1 MFDISAFGK
10 HLVIKDKNRTK
21 INTSDKQMFIE
32 LVDTF
37 SMAHQRSLAVEQEHG
52 LKLEKYDGLFFLL
65 IENLFYH
72 HYGEWQTELILWYVY
87 DRLDD
92 EGNVIPMLV
101 FDEQSDEDEEELN
114 IKDANDLWKFIQTVK
129 KKIKNKNKK

>member
-1 MFDISAFGK
+1 MFDLSPFGK
-10 HLVIKDKNRTK
+10 HLVVKDKNKTK

-32 LVDTF
+32 LVETF
-37 SMAHQRSLAVEQEHG
+37 SMAHQRSLYVEKEHG

-72 HYGEWQTELILWYVY
+72 HYGEWQTELILWYAY

-92 EGNVIPMLV
+92 EKNVIPMIL
-101 FDEQSDEDEEELN
+101 FDELTGEETEMN
-114 IKDANDLWKFIQTVK
+114 IKSATELYSFIQSVK
-129 KKIKNKNKK
+129 KKIKNKDKK

>member
-1 MFDISAFGK
+1 MFNLSNFGK
-10 HLVIKDKNRTK
+10 HLLVKSKNRYNVD
-21 INTSDKQMFIE
+21 ISDKQMFIE
-32 LVDTF
+32 LIDTF
-37 SMAHQRSLAVEQEHG
+37 SMAHQRSLSVEKEHG

-92 EGNVIPMLV
+92 KENTIPMLV
-101 FDEQSDEDEEELN
+101 LDELTGEESEIYIENANELYT
-114 IKDANDLWKFIQTVK
+114 FIQG
-129 KKIKNKNKK
+129 IKRKLKKNKKK

>member
-1 MFDISAFGK
+1 MFDLSSFGK
-10 HLVIKDKNRTK
+10 HLLVKSKNKYK
-21 INTSDKQMFIE
+21 IDISDKQMFIE

-37 SMAHQRSLAVEQEHG
+37 SMAYQRSLNVEKEHG

-65 IENLFYH
+65 IENLFSH

-92 EGNVIPMLV
+92 EENTIPMLLL
-101 FDEQSDEDEEELN
+101 DELTGEENEIYIEN
-114 IKDANDLWKFIQTVK
+114 ATDLYTFIQS
-129 KKIKNKNKK
+129 IKRKLKKNKKK

>member
-1 MFDISAFGK
+1 MFDISTFGK
-10 HLVIKDKNRTK
+10 HLVIKDKNKSK
-21 INTSDKQMFIE
+21 INISDKQVFID

-37 SMAHQRSLAVEQEHG
+37 SMAHQRSLSVEKEHG
-52 LKLEKYDGLFFLL
+52 LALEKYDGLFFLL

-92 EGNVIPMLV
+92 EENAIPMYV
-101 FDEQSDEDEEELN
+101 FDEITGEEEEVN
-114 IKDANDLWKFIQTVK
+114 IKTTSDLYSFIQTVN
-129 KKIKNKNKK
+129 KKIKKKNKK

>member
-1 MFDISAFGK
+1 MFDISTFGK
-10 HLVIKDKNRTK
+10 HLQIKDKNKST
-21 INTSDKQMFIE
+21 INVSDKQMFMD

-37 SMAHQRSLAVEQEHG
+37 NMAHQRSLAVEQEHG

-92 EGNVIPMLV
+92 EGNAIPMLV
-101 FDEQSDEDEEELN
+101 FDEMTGDEEELN
-114 IKDANDLWKFIQTVK
+114 IKDTSDLYKFIQTVK
-129 KKIKNKNKK
+129 KKIKNKNKN

>member
-1 MFDISAFGK
+1 MFNLSNFGK
-10 HLVIKDKNRTK
+10 HLLVKSKNRY
-21 INTSDKQMFIE
+21 NVDVSDKQMFIE
-32 LVDTF
+32 LIDTF
-37 SMAHQRSLAVEQEHG
+37 SMAHQRSLSVEKEHG

-92 EGNVIPMLV
+92 KENTIPMLLL
-101 FDEQSDEDEEELN
+101 DELTGKESEIYIENANELYT
-114 IKDANDLWKFIQTVK
+114 FIQG
-129 KKIKNKNKK
+129 IKRKLKKNKKK

>member
-1 MFDISAFGK
+1 MFDLNNFGK
-10 HLVIKDKNRTK
+10 HLLVKSKNRY
-21 INTSDKQMFIE
+21 NVDVSDKQMFIE
-32 LVDTF
+32 LIDTF
-37 SMAHQRSLAVEQEHG
+37 SMAHQRSLSVEKEHG

-92 EGNVIPMLV
+92 EENTIPMLLL
-101 FDEQSDEDEEELN
+101 DELTGEEDEIYIENANELYT
-114 IKDANDLWKFIQTVK
+114 FIQG
-129 KKIKNKNKK
+129 IKRKLKKNKKK

>member
-1 MFDISAFGK
+1 MFNLSNFGK
-10 HLVIKDKNRTK
+10 HLLVKSKNRY
-21 INTSDKQMFIE
+21 NVDVSDKQMFIE
-32 LVDTF
+32 LIDTF
-37 SMAHQRSLAVEQEHG
+37 SMAHQRSLSVEKEHG

-92 EGNVIPMLV
+92 KENTIPMLV
-101 FDEQSDEDEEELN
+101 LDELTGEEDEIYIENANELYT
-114 IKDANDLWKFIQTVK
+114 FIQS
-129 KKIKNKNKK
+129 IKRKLKKNKKK

>member
-1 MFDISAFGK
+1 MFDISTFGK
-10 HLVIKDKNRTK
+10 HLVTKDKNKSK
-21 INTSDKQMFIE
+21 INVNDKQAFMD

-37 SMAHQRSLAVEQEHG
+37 SMAHQRSLAVEKEHG
-52 LKLEKYDGLFFLL
+52 LALEKYDGLFFLL

-92 EGNVIPMLV
+92 EGNTIPMLV
-101 FDEQSDEDEEELN
+101 FDEMTGDEEELN
-114 IKDANDLWKFIQTVK
+114 IKDTSDLYKFIQTVK
-129 KKIKNKNKK
+129 KKIKNKNKN

>member
-1 MFDISAFGK
+1 MFNISTFGK
-10 HLVIKDKNRTK
+10 HLVIKDKNKST
-21 INTSDKQMFIE
+21 INVSDKQAFMD

-37 SMAHQRSLAVEQEHG
+37 SMAHQRSLDVEKKHG
-52 LKLEKYDGLFFLL
+52 LALEKYDGLFFLL

-92 EGNVIPMLV
+92 EENDIPMIV
-101 FDEQSDEDEEELN
+101 FDEITGEEEEVN
-114 IKDANDLWKFIQTVK
+114 IKDTSDLYSFIQSVK

>member
-1 MFDISAFGK
+1 MFNLNNFGK
-10 HLVIKDKNRTK
+10 HLLVKSKNRYNVD
-21 INTSDKQMFIE
+21 ISDKQMFIE
-32 LVDTF
+32 LIDTF
-37 SMAHQRSLAVEQEHG
+37 SMTHQRSLSVEKEHG

-92 EGNVIPMLV
+92 EENTIPMLLL
-101 FDEQSDEDEEELN
+101 DELTGEEDEIYIENANELYT
-114 IKDANDLWKFIQTVK
+114 FIQG
-129 KKIKNKNKK
+129 IKRKLKKNKKK

>member
-1 MFDISAFGK
+1 MFDLNNFGK
-10 HLVIKDKNRTK
+10 HLLVKSKNRY
-21 INTSDKQMFIE
+21 NVDVSDKQMFIE
-32 LVDTF
+32 LIDTF
-37 SMAHQRSLAVEQEHG
+37 SMAHQRSLSVEKEHG

-92 EGNVIPMLV
+92 KESTIPMLV
-101 FDEQSDEDEEELN
+101 LDELTGEEDEIYIENANELYT
-114 IKDANDLWKFIQTVK
+114 FIQS
-129 KKIKNKNKK
+129 IKRKLKKNKKK

>member
-1 MFDISAFGK
+1 MFDLSPFGK
-10 HLVIKDKNRTK
+10 HLVVKDKNKTK

-32 LVDTF
+32 LVETF
-37 SMAHQRSLAVEQEHG
+37 SMAHQRSLDVEKEHG

-92 EGNVIPMLV
+92 EKNVIPMML
-101 FDEQSDEDEEELN
+101 FDEITGEETEMN
-114 IKDANDLWKFIQTVK
+114 IKNASELYSFIQSVK
-129 KKIKNKNKK
+129 KKIKNKDKK

>member
-1 MFDISAFGK
+1 MFDLSGFGK
-10 HLVIKDKNRTK
+10 HLLVKSKNKYK
-21 INTSDKQMFIE
+21 IDISDKQMFIE
-32 LVDTF
+32 LIDTF
-37 SMAHQRSLAVEQEHG
+37 SMAHQRSLNVEKEHG

-92 EGNVIPMLV
+92 EENTIPMLLL
-101 FDEQSDEDEEELN
+101 DELTGEESEIYIEN
-114 IKDANDLWKFIQTVK
+114 ATDLYTFIQG
-129 KKIKNKNKK
+129 IKRKLKKNKKK

>member
-1 MFDISAFGK
+1 MFDISTFGK
-10 HLVIKDKNRTK
+10 HLVTKDKNKSK
-21 INTSDKQMFIE
+21 INVNDKQAFMD

-37 SMAHQRSLAVEQEHG
+37 SMAHQRSLAVEKEHG
-52 LKLEKYDGLFFLL
+52 LALEKYDGLFFLL

-92 EGNVIPMLV
+92 EQNAIPMFV
-101 FDEQSDEDEEELN
+101 FDEITGEEEEVS
-114 IKDANDLWKFIQTVK
+114 IKNTSDLYSFIQSVN
-129 KKIKNKNKK
+129 KKIKKKNKK

>member
-1 MFDISAFGK
+1 MFDLNNFGK
-10 HLVIKDKNRTK
+10 HLLVKSKNRYNVD
-21 INTSDKQMFIE
+21 ISDKQMFIE
-32 LVDTF
+32 LIDTF
-37 SMAHQRSLAVEQEHG
+37 SMAHQRSLSVEKEHG

-92 EGNVIPMLV
+92 KENTIPMLV
-101 FDEQSDEDEEELN
+101 LDELTGEEDEIYIENANELYT
-114 IKDANDLWKFIQTVK
+114 FIQS
-129 KKIKNKNKK
+129 IKRKLKKNKKK

>member
-1 MFDISAFGK
+1 MFDLTPFGK
-10 HLVIKDKNRTK
+10 HLVIKDKSKTK
-21 INTSDKQMFIE
+21 INPSDKQMFIE

-37 SMAHQRSLAVEQEHG
+37 NMAHQRSLSVEKEHG
-52 LKLEKYDGLFFLL
+52 LALEKYDGLFFLL

-92 EGNVIPMLV
+92 EQNVIPMLLI
-101 FDEQSDEDEEELN
+101 DELTGEEEELN
-114 IKDANDLWKFIQTVK
+114 IKNSNDLYVFIQSVK